1 MNHPATSS
9 TSPRPLPTAW
19 IDRLFERM
27 VGFYGA
33 RFADAWRGTDIDA
46 VKRIWAQELAELTRD
61 ELKRGVDSLSQHQW
75 PPTLPEFLK
84 LCRPPIDPK
93 ADWIEACE
101 QMRIRLHGIGEDRW
115 SRPQVYWASIVIGSH
130 DLNNHN
136 WESIKTRWIMALKN
150 AKDDPIPE
158 YRVQIPSPGKTQTNR
173 VDAAKMVQELGA
185 KVGLVKEKVDYKAWA
200 KRILANP
207 ENFPHISVQFA
218 HEALKTESG
227 EIVA

>member
-1 MNHPATSS
+1 MNMETSLI
-9 TSPRPLPTAW
+9 SPQTPLQEAW
-19 IDRLFERM
+19 VDRIFERM
-27 VGFYGA
+27 SAFYGA
-33 RFADAWRGTDIDA
+33 RFADAWRGTDVVA
-46 VKRIWAQELAELTRD
+46 VKRIWAETLGTFTAD
-61 ELKRGVDSLSQHQW
+61 EIKRGVMSLSTCQW
-75 PPTLPEFLK
+75 PPTLPEFMN
-84 LCRPPIDPK
+84 LCRPAIDPK

-207 ENFPHISVQFA
+207 ENFPHISVKFA
-218 HEALKTESG
+218 HEALKTASS
-227 EIVA
+227 EIIA